1 MDERD
6 PGQGEL
12 ASLIQQRLSLGH
24 PPGRIAIDL
33 ELAQPGLGREMLP
46 HIHNA
51 LTSQREQ
58 SRMVRPLAM
67 ARPSQRTCSFIA
79 VNGQFVPTPQRASP
93 GLPALNCRAAL
104 GLMAGRSL
112 IGRQSSGTNGNVAED
127 FPKFG
132 KNYEERR
139 VAVMPA
145 GGGRTRSPERRR
157 SREARRARP
166 MDADRS

>member
-67 ARPSQRTCSFIA
+67 ARPPQRTCSFIA
-79 VNGQFVPTPQRASP
+79 VNGKFVPTPQRASP
-93 GLPALNCRAAL
+93 GLPRFELPCSI
-104 GLMAGRSL
+104 GPDGRPQL
-112 IGRQSSGTNGNVAED
+112 DRKAIERNQWKRRGRFSEI
-127 FPKFG
+127 
-132 KNYEERR
+132 R
-139 VAVMPA
+139 
-145 GGGRTRSPERRR
+145 
-157 SREARRARP
+157 
-166 MDADRS
+166 